1 LLYHGSGVIIHRGV
15 CRGILSEEEPVWGRM
30 SGRVRDRSLKDEMRA
45 AVQGDRERAEARR
58 KAEDEGEYTGPAP
71 PTLDLN
77 KPTREWKLPAKEEA
91 VAEEPIAEEPTEP
104 LGEEPTEPLDDEPER
119 GSTGFVERLRSLFR

>member
-1 LLYHGSGVIIHRGV
+1 
-15 CRGILSEEEPVWGRM
+15 M
-30 SGRVRDRSLKDEMRA
+30 SRRVRDRSLKGEMRA

-77 KPTREWKLPAKEEA
+77 KPTREWKLPAKPAAEEA
-91 VAEEPIAEEPTEP
+91 EVPQPELVPEESPEPP
-104 LGEEPTEPLDDEPER
+104 SSLGFLELHAPSPFFGR
-119 GSTGFVERLRSLFR
+119 SASTD

>member
-1 LLYHGSGVIIHRGV
+1 M
-15 CRGILSEEEPVWGRM
+15 WGRM

-77 KPTREWKLPAKEEA
+77 KPTREWKLPGKEEVVVEEPTVEA
-91 VAEEPIAEEPTEP
+91 PPDPLAEEP
-104 LGEEPTEPLDDEPER
+104 EPE
-119 GSTGFVERLRSLFR
+119 GTGFIERLRSLFR

>member
-1 LLYHGSGVIIHRGV
+1 
-15 CRGILSEEEPVWGRM
+15 M
-30 SGRVRDRSLKDEMRA
+30 SRRVRDRSLKGEMRA

-77 KPTREWKLPAKEEA
+77 KPTREWKLPAKPAAEEA
-91 VAEEPIAEEPTEP
+91 EVPQPELVPEESP
-104 LGEEPTEPLDDEPER
+104 EPEPEPP
-119 GSTGFVERLRSLFR
+119 SSLDFLERLQGLFRRTY